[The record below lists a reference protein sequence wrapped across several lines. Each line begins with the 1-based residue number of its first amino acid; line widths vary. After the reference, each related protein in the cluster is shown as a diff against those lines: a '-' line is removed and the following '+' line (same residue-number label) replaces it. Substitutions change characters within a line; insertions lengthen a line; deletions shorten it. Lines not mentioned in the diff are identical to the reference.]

1 MTRKEAL
8 DKLEKVFP
16 GAYIDISECSAIRPM
31 LDVKYVDYY
40 HILVGGMSF
49 DSNKS
54 LLNAVNEAVKYKI
67 MEI

>member
-16 GAYIDISECSAIRPM
+16 SAYIDISECSAIRPM
-31 LDVKYVDYY
+31 LDAKYIDYY
-40 HILVGGMSF
+40 HILIGGMSF
-49 DSNKS
+49 DSDKS
-54 LLNAVNEAVKYKI
+54 LLDAVNEAVKYKL